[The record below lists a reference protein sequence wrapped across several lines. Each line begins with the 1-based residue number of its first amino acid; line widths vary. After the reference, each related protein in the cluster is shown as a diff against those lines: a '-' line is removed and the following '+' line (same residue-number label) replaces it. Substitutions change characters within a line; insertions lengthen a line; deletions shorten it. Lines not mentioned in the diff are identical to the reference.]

1 MSAEISADA
10 RPHVAAGVLAPT
22 LAHNR
27 VAITG
32 MYVQLALMLR
42 LS

>member
-1 MSAEISADA
+1 MAVGA
-10 RPHVAAGVLAPT
+10 LAPT

-32 MYVQLALMLR
+32 VYVSTRADVAFVAMYTIGESLA
-42 LS
+42 